1 MTPYN
6 KCQRATVQE
15 NNTMGNTFEV
25 NGAFYATD
33 ADTLKLL
40 KSYAGTNNEA
50 FGLVMMFGT
59 AWGRIMPI
67 QFRGRK

>member
-1 MTPYN
+1 
-6 KCQRATVQE
+6 
-15 NNTMGNTFEV
+15 MGNTFEV

-33 ADTLKLL
+33 AETLALL
-40 KSYAGTNNEA
+40 RSYAKTNNEA

-59 AWGRIMPI
+59 AYGRIMPI

>member
-15 NNTMGNTFEV
+15 NKTMGNTFEV

-33 ADTLKLL
+33 ADTLALL
-40 KSYAGTNNEA
+40 RSYAGKNNEA
-50 FGLVMMFGT
+50 FGLVIMLGT

-67 QFRGRK
+67 QFRGWK

>member
-1 MTPYN
+1 
-6 KCQRATVQE
+6 
-15 NNTMGNTFEV
+15 MGNTFEV